1 METNKDISG
10 YSLSREWFDFCFE
23 NPDKIKP
30 NHTAL
35 YFFIIELCNRLGWKE
50 KFGLPTSM
58 AKEAVGIKSYNTY
71 INTLNDLVEFG
82 FIVMVEK
89 SKNQYTANIV
99 ALSKFDKAQYKALDE
114 AIVKNEVCSIKKQQ
128 STGEST
134 IQSTG
139 ESTSSI
145 NKPLNQEPLTSEITH
160 TKILNPDFIKFNN
173 WIKENAPYCSNP
185 KNMDQITE
193 DQFEKLKQ
201 KHSANLIAETVLQ
214 IENRKDLRKRY
225 SSLYRTVNNWIKK
238 EDCRYNK
245 KSNIPEPNYQKLD

>member
-1 METNKDISG
+1 MKTKEDING
-10 YSLSREWFDFCFE
+10 YSLSRSWFDFCFE

-71 INTLNDLVEFG
+71 INSLNDLVEFG

-99 ALSKFDKAQYKALDE
+99 ALSNFDKAQYKALDE
-114 AIVKNEVCSIKKQQ
+114 AIVKNEVCSIKKSE
-128 STGEST
+128 STVQST

-139 ESTSSI
+139 ESISSI
-145 NKPLNQEPLTSEITH
+145 DKQINQEPLTGEETKTITPEKSERKKNLIGLMNGLMITQSISVKSEIR
-160 TKILNPDFIKFNN
+160 LNSTNISGSERN
-173 WIKENAPYCSNP
+173 I
-185 KNMDQITE
+185 
-193 DQFEKLKQ
+193 
-201 KHSANLIAETVLQ
+201 
-214 IENRKDLRKRY
+214 
-225 SSLYRTVNNWIKK
+225 TVNRSVK
-238 EDCRYNK
+238 Y
-245 KSNIPEPNYQKLD
+245 